1 MISDIKKILYTTD
14 LSQNSAHA
22 FRYAVYFAKK
32 FDAEIII
39 LHVIE
44 GASQEAVKALELYL
58 DKQYLKE
65 TLEKSVDHAVERIK
79 DRLKIFCDKELADDP
94 EFAKKIASIEAY
106 RGYPEE
112 EILKKA
118 EALNCDAIIMG
129 AHEKGIT
136 HTFLGTVAKR
146 VLRRSR
152 KPVFVIPLPKGK
164 TDISF
169 YDD

>member
-1 MISDIKKILYTTD
+1 M
-14 LSQNSAHA
+14 N
-22 FRYAVYFAKK
+22 FAKK
-32 FDAEIII
+32 FEAEIII

-44 GASQEAVKALELYL
+44 GTSEDAVKALELYL
-58 DKQYLKE
+58 DKHYLKE
-65 TLEKSVDHAVERIK
+65 TLEKREDHAVERIK
-79 DRLKIFCDKELADDP
+79 NRLKIFCDKELADDP
-94 EFAKKIASIEAY
+94 EFAKKIGSIEAY

-118 EALNCDAIIMG
+118 ETLNCDAIIMG

-152 KPVFVIPLPKGK
+152 KPVFIIPIPKGK

-169 YDD
+169 DDD

>member
-14 LSQNSAHA
+14 LSQNSAYA
-22 FRYAVYFAKK
+22 FRYAVNFAKK

-44 GASQEAVKALELYL
+44 GTSEDAVKALELYL
-58 DKQYLKE
+58 DKHYLKE
-65 TLEKSVDHAVERIK
+65 TLEKREDHAVERIK

-94 EFAKKIASIEAY
+94 EFAKKIGSIEAY

-118 EALNCDAIIMG
+118 ETLNCDAIIMG

-152 KPVFVIPLPKGK
+152 KPVFIIPIPKGK

-169 YDD
+169 DDD

>member
-1 MISDIKKILYTTD
+1 MISNIKKILYTTD

-22 FRYAVYFAKK
+22 FRYAAYFAKK

-44 GASQEAVKALELYL
+44 GASQDAIKALEPYL

-65 TLEKSVDHAVERIK
+65 TLKKREDHAVERIK
-79 DRLKIFCDKELADDP
+79 DRLKIFCDKELADDL
-94 EFAKKIASIEAY
+94 EFAEKIASIEAY

-118 EALNCDAIIMG
+118 ETLNCDAIIMG
-129 AHEKGIT
+129 AHEKGIAR
-136 HTFLGTVAKR
+136 TFLGTVAKR
-146 VLRRSR
+146 VLRQSR
-152 KPVFVIPLPKGK
+152 KPVFIIPLPKGK

-169 YDD
+169 NDY

>member
-14 LSQNSAHA
+14 LSQNSAYA
-22 FRYAVYFAKK
+22 FRYAVNFAKK

-44 GASQEAVKALELYL
+44 GTSEDAVKALELYL
-58 DKQYLKE
+58 DKHYLKE
-65 TLEKSVDHAVERIK
+65 TLEKREDHAVERIK
-79 DRLKIFCDKELADDP
+79 NRLKIFCDKELADDP
-94 EFAKKIASIEAY
+94 EFAKKIGSIEAY

-118 EALNCDAIIMG
+118 ETLNCDAIIMG

-152 KPVFVIPLPKGK
+152 KPVFIIPIPKGK

-169 YDD
+169 DDD

>member
-14 LSQNSAHA
+14 LSQNSAYA
-22 FRYAVYFAKK
+22 FRYAAYFAKK

-44 GASQEAVKALELYL
+44 GTSQDAVKALEPYL

-65 TLEKSVDHAVERIK
+65 TLEKREDHAVERIK

-94 EFAKKIASIEAY
+94 GFAKKIASIEAY

-118 EALNCDAIIMG
+118 ETLNCDAIIMG

-146 VLRRSR
+146 VLRRSM
-152 KPVFVIPLPKGK
+152 KPVFIIPLPKGK

-169 YDD
+169 DDD